1 MDIRSTGNIV
11 QPSLSPAGKAPIP
24 PEPSADT
31 TKAVGPTQTAAAVPE
46 PAALPSPSQLQD
58 ALKEINKALREQS
71 QGIEFTVDKDSH
83 QTIVKVVDQQTKEVI
98 RQMPSKEAVEIA
110 KALDRMQGL
119 LLKQK
124 A

>member
-1 MDIRSTGNIV
+1 M
-11 QPSLSPAGKAPIP
+11 
-24 PEPSADT
+24 
-31 TKAVGPTQTAAAVPE
+31 PE